1 MKLDERRI
9 LETAQS
15 VKNGTKTRQDLKNLL
30 GGERLNDIFDER
42 TQNAL
47 LDNIIESGKIH
58 DMVQDGNG
66 LDILEGL
73 VNNKIKGDLSNFY
86 MINPEYILQLSP
98 EEQKNMADSISNGRQ
113 DLSKALQSMWDKGI
127 RTEACTTKSSD
138 NIPML
143 QLNIKANELEKQE
156 IIQQLYEQEGI
167 EAAGYFQGYGENAFL
182 VNLSGDKLYDY
193 LQGDNIPAA
202 QIEKDNIFESAMKE
216 NLQFCKEMHE
226 SYVKNDMDT
235 KEVDEEIMRSEKWL
249 TEFENRSKHIHK
261 SEKQQESQSQE
272 RRKDWELESEMKKQ
286 IQKNSAEIAKNHREQ
301 VKQEQQLQNENQIP
315 TQTVT

>member
-1 MKLDERRI
+1 
-9 LETAQS
+9 
-15 VKNGTKTRQDLKNLL
+15 
-30 GGERLNDIFDER
+30 
-42 TQNAL
+42 
-47 LDNIIESGKIH
+47 
-58 DMVQDGNG
+58 MVQDGNG

-98 EEQKNMADSISNGRQ
+98 EEQKNMADCISNGRQ

-202 QIEKDNIFESAMKE
+202 QIEKGNIFESAMKE

-249 TEFENRSKHIHK
+249 IEFENRSKHIHK

-286 IQKNSAEIAKNHREQ
+286 IQRNSAEIAKNHREQ

-315 TQTVT
+315 TQTAGEGMEL